1 MEALASKSAVALAEG
16 SSDLS
21 AVALRID
28 HLSKHFGGAL
38 ALDDVTLD
46 VRRGEVHG
54 LLGQNGSGKST
65 LIKILAGFHA
75 PDPGAS
81 LFVGGHPVQL
91 PLPTGEFRKLG
102 IAFVHQHLALVP
114 SMTVLENLLVG
125 EHAVES
131 NWRIGW
137 GRQARRAS
145 ALFTRLGLD
154 LDPMTLVERLTPLE
168 RALLAIVRAFDQ
180 LEQATTATTR
190 LLILDEPTPFLP
202 AQDVRKL
209 FTLIR
214 GIVAQGASVIFVS
227 HDIDEVSEIT
237 DRLTVLRDG
246 RVVGRLVTKDAEKS
260 QIVELIVGRAV
271 DLASMRPPERDLG
284 PEAVVV
290 SGLKGRAVADFS
302 MRVRAGEVVGLTGL
316 IGSGYDDVVN
326 LCFGASTAD
335 AGFMSL
341 DGAEYPLSTATP
353 HKSVKAGIV
362 LIPGDRLASGIIP
375 TLSVTD
381 NVTLPILHQFGGG
394 IWLNRQAMRQRATEL
409 NEGLDVRPRNPDALM
424 SALSGGNQQ
433 KVVLAKWFQLAPK
446 LVLLDEP
453 TQGVDV
459 GAREQVFGE
468 IRAMA
473 GQGAAIVC
481 ASSDHEQL
489 AAICDRVLVLS
500 RGRIVATLQ
509 GKAISKAAIAESCY
523 LTAQEGVSPQ

>member
-1 MEALASKSAVALAEG
+1 MEALASKSVGQLAEG
-16 SSDLS
+16 SFDPS

-28 HLSKHFGGAL
+28 HLSKHFGGAR
-38 ALDDVTLD
+38 ALDDVTLE

-75 PDPGAS
+75 PDAGAS
-81 LFVGGHPVQL
+81 LSVGGQPVEL
-91 PLPTGEFRKLG
+91 PLPAGEFRKLG

-125 EHAVES
+125 EHAAEA
-131 NWRIGW
+131 NWRISW
-137 GRQARRAS
+137 GGQAKRAQ
-145 ALFTRLGLD
+145 ALFARLGLD
-154 LDPMTLVERLTPLE
+154 LDPMMLVERLTPLE

-180 LEQATTATTR
+180 LEQTRSAAAR

-202 AQDVRKL
+202 ADDVGKL
-209 FTLIR
+209 FTLVR
-214 GIVAQGASVIFVS
+214 GIVAEGASVIFVS

-237 DRLTVLRDG
+237 DRITVLRDG
-246 RVVGRLVTKDAEKS
+246 KVVGRLVTKEAKKS
-260 QIVELIVGRAV
+260 EIVELIVGRAV
-271 DLASMRPPERDLG
+271 DLASMRPPERELR
-284 PEAVVV
+284 PETVIV

-326 LCFGASTAD
+326 LCFGSSTAE
-335 AGFMSL
+335 AGFLSL
-341 DGAEYPLSTATP
+341 EGVEYSLPKATP

-362 LIPGDRLASGIIP
+362 LIPGDRLAAGIVP

-381 NVTLPILHQFGGG
+381 NVTLPILGQFGGG
-394 IWLNRQAMRQRATEL
+394 LWLNRSAMRKRAAEL

-433 KVVLAKWFQLAPK
+433 KVVLSKWFQMAPK

-468 IRAMA
+468 IRTIA

-500 RGRIVATLQ
+500 RGRIVASLQ

-523 LTAQEGVSPQ
+523 ITAQEGIVP